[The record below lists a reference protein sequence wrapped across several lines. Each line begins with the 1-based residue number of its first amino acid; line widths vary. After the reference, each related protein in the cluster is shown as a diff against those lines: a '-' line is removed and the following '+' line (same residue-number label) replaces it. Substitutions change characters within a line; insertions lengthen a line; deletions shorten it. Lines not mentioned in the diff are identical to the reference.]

1 MKLPNT
7 GITSTIVANAIGA
20 GSRKW
25 SVLCTHPNINKWSKW
40 KPVRHPTKTPLT
52 DSQLASTDSGLIPF
66 GSTNYNDSVTSKWIY
81 QRPTGSDSSP
91 YRLGDFRNYNHDALP
106 PVTLPNNVHIS
117 NQTSHTFALG
127 INNETG
133 DIELVDFSGDLEG
146 YYYGIVFKR
155 GTSEY
160 IQTAKFPFGVGQGAI
175 SVDTTHTIFT
185 LGGNVEANHILVNR
199 KIEAFTLLSN
209 ITESLMYK
217 SIPTADDV
225 VNKTNVSTTRK
236 VLEVDITMIASDLV
250 GRMSPVTGHTSPTG
264 NKFVTNGALYLQLS
278 IVNNSNQAETLQ
290 NMRLSADPTYYGP
303 SGFYFVANM
312 YDSAKAPISS
322 LYVPSGQSRTLI
334 IGTDNLLNTDEGTI
348 KPKPTTLMEIFSN
361 IKVIN
366 NASTVVSSKSIRFA
380 SILSWDL

>member
-1 MKLPNT
+1 MALPNT
-7 GITSTIVANAIGA
+7 NISVAMVRNELGA
-20 GSRKW
+20 ATNNVGQ
-25 SVLCTHPNINKWSKW
+25 LCIHPNINKWSRW
-40 KPVRHPTKTPLT
+40 KPVRHPTKIPLT

-160 IQTAKFPFGVGQGAI
+160 IQTAKFPFGFGEGAI
-175 SVDTTHTIFT
+175 SVDTTHTVFT

-209 ITESLMYK
+209 VTGSLMYK
-217 SIPTADDV
+217 SIPTADGV
-225 VNKTNVSTTRK
+225 INTTNVSTTRK
-236 VLEVDITMIASDLV
+236 VLEVDITKLA
-250 GRMSPVTGHTSPTG
+250 
-264 NKFVTNGALYLQLS
+264 
-278 IVNNSNQAETLQ
+278 
-290 NMRLSADPTYYGP
+290 
-303 SGFYFVANM
+303 
-312 YDSAKAPISS
+312 
-322 LYVPSGQSRTLI
+322 
-334 IGTDNLLNTDEGTI
+334 
-348 KPKPTTLMEIFSN
+348 
-361 IKVIN
+361 
-366 NASTVVSSKSIRFA
+366 
-380 SILSWDL
+380 